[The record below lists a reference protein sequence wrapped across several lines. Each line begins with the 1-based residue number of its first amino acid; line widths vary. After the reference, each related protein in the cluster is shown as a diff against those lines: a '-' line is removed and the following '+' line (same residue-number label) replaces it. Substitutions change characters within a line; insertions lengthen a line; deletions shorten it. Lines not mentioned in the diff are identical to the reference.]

1 MLTGLT
7 MGARELAKLSV
18 PTSSSETR
26 TTFAS
31 KRLPAS
37 QHAKYLTQ
45 EDARSAPNF
54 RDLLEGVTTAVI
66 EDTKE
71 AAEAKVAPLVR
82 TRKLQISKTPNSGIT
97 DVTSLPQSHMAV
109 YVPKDASFSEVAA
122 EFFIGPLLGHFWQ
135 FLHDEQTREARS
147 VHRETRYRGTGTGL
161 ILSPLVLSR
170 FAECLAVL
178 MHAARHAPE
187 YLAVL
192 APEVLELALTLGT
205 RPIAASLPQSGADT
219 EAGMGEDTEASV
231 LSASF
236 LLALTILDA
245 CATLDGGRSMC
256 LEHSGMLVGIGD
268 WANGVLGA
276 MERGIRAP
284 GVGGSHEARLGR
296 TAAGVGMK
304 VDEMVSR
311 WRQSMFPM

>member
-1 MLTGLT
+1 

-18 PTSSSETR
+18 PTTKSSKSR
-26 TTFAS
+26 ASFAS
-31 KRLPAS
+31 KRLPQS
-37 QHAKYLTQ
+37 QHAKYLTL
-45 EDARSAPNF
+45 EDMQSAPNF
-54 RDLLEGVTTAVI
+54 RELLEHISTAAI
-66 EDTKE
+66 ESGKE
-71 AAEAKVAPLVR
+71 ATEAKVAPLVR
-82 TRKLQISKTPNSGIT
+82 TRKLQIGKSPSSGIT
-97 DVTSLPQSHMAV
+97 DVTSLPPSHMTV
-109 YVPKDASFSEVAA
+109 YVPKDSSFSEVAA

-135 FLHDEQTREARS
+135 FLHDERAREARS

-161 ILSPLVLSR
+161 ILSPFVLSR

-205 RPIAASLPQSGADT
+205 RSIDAPLPQTGVDTGTDENT
-219 EAGMGEDTEASV
+219 EAAV
-231 LSASF
+231 LTASF
-236 LLALTILDA
+236 LLALTVLDA
-245 CATLDGGRSMC
+245 CVALDGGRSLC
-256 LEHSGMLVGIGD
+256 LEHVGMLAGIGD

-276 MERGIRAP
+276 LDRGVRAP
-284 GVGGSHEARLGR
+284 GGGGAEEARLGR
-296 TAAGVGMK
+296 TAAGVAMK